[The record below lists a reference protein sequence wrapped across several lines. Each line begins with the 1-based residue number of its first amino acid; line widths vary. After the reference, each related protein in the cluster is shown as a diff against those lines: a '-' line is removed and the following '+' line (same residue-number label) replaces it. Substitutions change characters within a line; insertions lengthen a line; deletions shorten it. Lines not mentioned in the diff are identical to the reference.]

1 MLSRH
6 RPNPLQ
12 RRRPLIF
19 FLFLF
24 CLTTVV
30 LLLHNAESLKDF
42 FKPKSIPLIPRLI
55 WQIFL
60 DPRGPPGD
68 LKLARQSWSNLN
80 PDHALTLI
88 DQPEASF
95 WLDDFLKDQP
105 HLRRVLNS
113 STPLV
118 FRADILR
125 YIFLAQ
131 FGGVYSDVDVT
142 ALKPISTWIPEEFQ
156 GLANLVVGIEYAQLD
171 SGRWPSLEH
180 SMQFCQWTV
189 MAAPGHEVLR
199 TVVDRAAYAAMDL
212 ADKQSSDLSSIG
224 LGDNQ
229 VVISTTGPGIW
240 TAVILEYLR
249 KKLRPDLQY
258 RDFSN
263 ITEPTLF
270 DDILVLPINAF
281 ATGQEHSGSIRAGSP
296 DALASHAFRGSWK
309 VDDQYYDWKSHRV
322 VDARYDE

>member
-6 RPNPLQ
+6 IRNPLQ

-19 FLFLF
+19 FLF

-30 LLLHNAESLKDF
+30 LLLHDRHLLKDF
-42 FKPKSIPLIPRLI
+42 FEPRRIQPIPKLI

-88 DQPEASF
+88 DQSEASF
-95 WLDDFLKDQP
+95 WLDGFLKDQP
-105 HLRRVLNS
+105 HLRRVLNN

-156 GLANLVVGIEYAQLD
+156 GLANLVVGIEYDQLD
-171 SGRWPSLEH
+171 WDGRWPGLEH
-180 SMQFCQWTV
+180 STQFCQWTV

-199 TVVDRAAYAAMDL
+199 TVVDRAAYAVMDL
-212 ADKQSSDLSSIG
+212 ADRQSSDLSSLD

-263 ITEPTLF
+263 ITEPTLV

-281 ATGQEHSGSIRAGSP
+281 ATGQEHSGSIHAGSP
-296 DALASHAFRGSWK
+296 DALVKHAFRGSWK
-309 VDDQYYDWKSHRV
+309 EDDQYYKWKTNRV
-322 VDARYDE
+322 VDARYDR